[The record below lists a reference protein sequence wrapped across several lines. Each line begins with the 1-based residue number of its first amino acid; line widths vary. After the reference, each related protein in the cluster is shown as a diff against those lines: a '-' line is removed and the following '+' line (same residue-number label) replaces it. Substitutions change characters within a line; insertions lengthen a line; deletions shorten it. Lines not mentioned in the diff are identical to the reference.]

1 MRRSQVA
8 VWLLAFGSFF
18 GTFAFAIPA
27 DPIPAENPVPGSSFA
42 EVKLALGKGD
52 SVIWEVS
59 PEPTKLTEHTD
70 GTAAVLH
77 FNGPPGSY
85 TVTAFVVNFDAKKFT
100 KKKLSVVIGQA
111 PQPPPGP
118 GPGPNPNPNPQPLP
132 GKIARFVVVE
142 DTTKA
147 ESWRGDI
154 LGSPKVA
161 SFYKASAL
169 THRLIDVKADGD
181 DAAAVAFKK
190 LAEGKPLPY
199 LWLLDADGKILK
211 DSKCPTE
218 ADAFIAAFDSHT
230 GPRALG
236 AKLEAPKLK
245 WEKFGESA
253 KVPLIPRDKWKP
265 VNLETFLPA
274 VYDQDGIGQCASSSA
289 CTVLEACRYMAGLP
303 SVTLSAGDLYSRV
316 NGGRDQGSLP
326 EDNLDELLKNGVAPA
341 SKVPYIWNG
350 RRYTDSATVAA
361 RKPNRIAEAYL
372 CDSFDAMASAL
383 QQGFLTQIAI
393 WWYDNFKPDANGVL
407 PPQGRGGRG
416 GHALMA
422 YGLVKLPDGTWALLV
437 RNSWGPGWGNSRDGV
452 LGAGNCIIPE
462 SLFSFEFGSVW
473 ACRAVYQSGSNFPA
487 PKLSE
492 SCAEPTRDP
501 FRSFE
506 REIVL
511 KP

>member
-8 VWLLAFGSFF
+8 VWLLAFGCFF
-18 GTFAFAIPA
+18 ASFAFAIPA
-27 DPIPAENPVPGSSFA
+27 DPVPVENPVPGTSFA
-42 EVKLALGKGD
+42 EVKLDLGKGD

-59 PEPTKLTEHTD
+59 PEPTKATEHKA
-70 GTAAVLH
+70 GETAILH

-85 TVTAFVVNFDAKKFT
+85 TVTAYVVNFDAKTFT
-100 KKKLSVVIGQA
+100 KKKITVAIQGA
-111 PQPPPGP
+111 QPPPGP
-118 GPGPNPNPNPQPLP
+118 SPGPNPNPNPQPLP
-132 GKIARFVVVE
+132 GKISKFVVVE
-142 DTTKA
+142 DTTQA
-147 ESWRGDI
+147 GSWRGDV

-161 SFYKASAL
+161 SFYKASGL
-169 THRLIDVKADGD
+169 SHRLIDVKADGD

-199 LWLLDADGKILK
+199 LWCLDADGKILK
-211 DSKCPTE
+211 DQKCPTE
-218 ADAFIAAFDSHT
+218 ADAFIAAFETHA

-236 AKLEAPKLK
+236 AKLEKPRLK

-253 KVPLIPRDKWKP
+253 RVPLIPRDKWKP

-289 CTVLEACRYMAGLP
+289 CTVLEACRYMAGLSP
-303 SVTLSAGDLYSRV
+303 VHVSAGDLYSRV

-326 EDNLDELLKNGVAPA
+326 EDNLAELLASGVAPA
-341 SKVPYIWNG
+341 SMVPYVWD
-350 RRYTDSATVAA
+350 RRRHNDAATVAA

-393 WWYDNFKPDANGVL
+393 WWFDNFTPDANGKL
-407 PPQGRGGRG
+407 PNQGRGGRG

-422 YGLVKLPDGTWALLV
+422 YGLVKLPDGSWALLV
-437 RNSWGPGWGNSRDGV
+437 RNSWGPGWGNSKDGT

-487 PKLSE
+487 PKLSL
-492 SCAEPTRDP
+492 AEPKRDL
-501 FRSFE
+501 FRTFE

-511 KP
+511 AP